1 MTAPAAHRL
10 TVRVYYEDTDL
21 AGVVFYA
28 NYLRY
33 YERGRSDALRDL
45 GVDQT
50 ALKAAGIVFVVRR
63 IEVDYLAPARFE
75 DLLDVVTWVE
85 SLKGASAVMVQEIR
99 RGEELL
105 NRARVLVACMSLE
118 GRPAR
123 LPAGARAAMQALL
136 PQA

>member
-1 MTAPAAHRL
+1 MTEHRL

-50 ALKAAGIVFVVRR
+50 ALKAAGVVFVVRR
-63 IEVDYLAPARFE
+63 IEVDYLGPARFE
-75 DLLDVVTWVE
+75 DLLEVATRVE
-85 SLKGASAVMVQEIR
+85 TLKGASGEMVQEIR
-99 RGEELL
+99 RDGQVL
-105 NRARVLVACMSLE
+105 NRARVFVACMTLE
-118 GRPAR
+118 GRPVR
-123 LPAGARAAMQALL
+123 LPQEARVAMERLL
-136 PQA
+136 G